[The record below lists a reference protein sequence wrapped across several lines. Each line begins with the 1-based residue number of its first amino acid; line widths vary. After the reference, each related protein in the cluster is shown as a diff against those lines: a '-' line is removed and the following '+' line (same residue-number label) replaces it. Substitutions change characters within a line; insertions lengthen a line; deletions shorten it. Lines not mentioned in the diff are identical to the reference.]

1 MPRKRHPRPKTRRH
15 PRTVTPAPHEP
26 TPGVDVDDA
35 GDGDG
40 DGYGDPEPEPAPEPV
55 DVDDA
60 IGGPFDDQPITGVP
74 VVPPNVDTRRV
85 VLVPGLR
92 VEVMLLNQWYPGTV
106 NESMRTATMDH
117 NGKSWIVDGPGARP
131 WRLTSVPAPAK
142 TGEGGGGL
150 GLALLALLVM
160 SSGRRSRGRR

>member
-15 PRTVTPAPHEP
+15 PRTVAPAPHEP
-26 TPGVDVDDA
+26 TPGVDA
-35 GDGDG
+35 PE
-40 DGYGDPEPEPAPEPV
+40 DGYGDDPEPEPEAPEPV

-60 IGGPFDDQPITGVP
+60 IGGPFDDQPIAGVP
-74 VVPPNVDTRRV
+74 VVPPNVDTRRA

-92 VEVMLLNQWYPGTV
+92 VEVMLLNEWYPGTV
-106 NESMRTATMDH
+106 NASKRTATMDH

-150 GLALLALLVM
+150 GLALLALLVL
-160 SSGRRSRGRR
+160 SSGGGRRRRRR